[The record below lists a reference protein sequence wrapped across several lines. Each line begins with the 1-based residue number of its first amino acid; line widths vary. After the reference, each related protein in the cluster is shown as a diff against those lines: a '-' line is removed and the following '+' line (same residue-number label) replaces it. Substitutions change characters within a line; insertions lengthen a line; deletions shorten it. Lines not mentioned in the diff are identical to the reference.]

1 MYVTSLQNCQKT
13 NETITFFNNHF
24 CKNCT
29 WPTSNHS
36 KDHKKKLHHKNR
48 IYLHEIKGQGRRRYS
63 WAALA
68 AVAGGVLGVRWS
80 SLSSSSG
87 GTVVVVV
94 VVAAIKSEL
103 KKEQIFEYP
112 EEYLK
117 NIQYP
122 KNI

>member
-29 WPTSNHS
+29 QITQ
-36 KDHKKKLHHKNR
+36 KITKKFYHKNR

-112 EEYLK
+112 
-117 NIQYP
+117 IS
-122 KNI
+122 